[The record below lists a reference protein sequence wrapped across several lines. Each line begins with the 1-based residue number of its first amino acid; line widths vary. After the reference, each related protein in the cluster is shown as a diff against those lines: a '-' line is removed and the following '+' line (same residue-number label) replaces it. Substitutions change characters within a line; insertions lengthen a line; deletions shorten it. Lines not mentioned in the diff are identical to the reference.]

1 MYWVQDKPRFKPRSL
16 SNRRD
21 KKRDKNGKLTR
32 AGITEAPLA
41 ASSLAL
47 FSHPAAASVGLSAAF
62 FGCPDSGGKLDVLVS
77 GCVGD
82 LGFAGEG
89 LGAAFLSVGE
99 GLGTCLLAAGE
110 GLGAALLSVGEGLG
124 TCLLAAGE
132 GLDAGL
138 LSTGAGVAA
147 DCFTSSRNFSASAVC
162 FFCASNEI

>member
-1 MYWVQDKPRFKPRSL
+1 MYWVPGKRCFRPQSL
-16 SNRRD
+16 SKKCD

-32 AGITEAPLA
+32 AGVTEALLA

-47 FSHPAAASVGLSAAF
+47 FSHPAAASAGLSAAF

-89 LGAAFLSVGE
+89 LGAALLSV
-99 GLGTCLLAAGE
+99 GE

-132 GLDAGL
+132 GLGAGL

-162 FFCASNEI
+162 FFCASSEI